1 MRLVQRKLLQR
12 ILPATPAAAPDHHLS
27 GTEPFPAFTLREQ
40 ECRDGGRNF
49 VIGSVIN
56 MPSTALHPG
65 EHLARELEEHGM
77 SAAELARRV
86 RVPVASITAILTG

>member
-1 MRLVQRKLLQR
+1 M
-12 ILPATPAAAPDHHLS
+12 
-27 GTEPFPAFTLREQ
+27 
-40 ECRDGGRNF
+40 
-49 VIGSVIN
+49 IGSVIN

-86 RVPVASITAILTG
+86 RVPVASITALLTGQDAITIDMAVRLAHVLGPSARFWRDLQDHFDLALKTSKPVGG